1 MDRQQSRK
9 YPMSIGKKDTARLLI
24 HHLSLGGGVDTV
36 RRMFYVVVVSLVL
49 CFLLLLPGEVS
60 SPAGTALTSSGC
72 DGRYIFVQEL
82 PARFNVDLL
91 RNCCVFS
98 RWAGDACH
106 LADNG
111 GFGRGLGGDWYA
123 TDQFTLELIFHSRMR
138 QYECLTDD
146 PDRAAAVFVPFYPGI
161 EMGHHLWGSN
171 VSVRDAAPLELAQ
184 WLRSRPEWTK
194 MGGRDHFMVAGRI
207 TWDFRRW
214 TEDGDWGSKLL
225 LLPELKSMTTL
236 IIESS
241 PWHRN
246 DMAIPYPTYFHPS
259 TVAELTAW
267 QNRVLKQS
275 RPWLFS
281 FAGAPRWRPPNST
294 ASLRD
299 LSIEQCRAS
308 ARCKLLDCAGE
319 RAGSCFSPRRIMAL
333 FESSVFCLQP
343 VGDSP
348 TRRSTFDAMVAGCV
362 PVFFHP
368 GSAYTQY
375 AWHLP
380 RDYRRYS
387 VFLPEEVVRQGNESI
402 ELALRKITAEEVAAM
417 RKEVVGM
424 LPRLVYGDRRRGAA
438 EFDDAFDVA
447 VEKVIERVQKQ
458 RKQITEGTA
467 DAVAEEKY
475 TWKQSLVSTNL
486 GEDEWDHYFSHW
498 G

>member
-1 MDRQQSRK
+1 
-9 YPMSIGKKDTARLLI
+9 MSNGNKASARFVV
-24 HHLSLGGGVDTV
+24 HHLGHGGGGSARCRLCYAVA
-36 RRMFYVVVVSLVL
+36 VS
-49 CFLLLLPGEVS
+49 FLLSYLILLSGEVS
-60 SPAGTALTSSGC
+60 SPAGAPFTSSRC

-82 PARFNVDLL
+82 PASFNVDLV

-98 RWAGDACH
+98 RWAGDACR

-111 GFGRGLGGDWYA
+111 GFGRALGGGWYA
-123 TDQFTLELIFHSRMR
+123 TDQFALELIFHGRMR

-146 PDRAAAVFVPFYPGI
+146 PASAAAVFVPFYPGL
-161 EMGHHLWGSN
+161 EMGHHLWRSN
-171 VSVRDAAPLELAQ
+171 ASVRDAAPLELAR
-184 WLRSRPEWTK
+184 WLRSRPVWAA
-194 MGGRDHFMVAGRI
+194 MGGRDHFMVSGRI

-225 LLPELKSMTTL
+225 LLPELVNMTTL

-246 DMAIPYPTYFHPS
+246 DIAIPYPTYFHPS

-308 ARCKLLDCAGE
+308 ERCKLLDCAGE
-319 RAGSCFSPRRIMAL
+319 RAGECFSPLRIMAL

-402 ELALRKITAEEVAAM
+402 ELALRKITVEEVAAM

-438 EFDDAFDVA
+438 EFEDAFDVA
-447 VEKVIERVQKQ
+447 VERVIEMVEKQ
-458 RKQITEGTA
+458 RKQLREGAA
-467 DAVAEEKY
+467 DDVAEEKN
-475 TWKQSLVSTNL
+475 TWRQSLVGANV
-486 GEDEWDHYFSHW
+486 GDHDWDHYFDI
-498 G
+498 